1 MENKMTLYSRI
12 AELEKWEELFE
23 SCIDEETGEIIDS
36 DVLEQ
41 LKSELMEQIEKKSS
55 GIVKY
60 SKNRESLISQI
71 DEEVK
76 RLNAFK
82 KSLKSRQENFE
93 KYIIYCMDKLGKD
106 KIETP
111 NGVIKITDSEGV
123 VIVDKEKVPAQYVT
137 VKQEFTEDKRA
148 IKKAIK
154 SGTKVPGAII
164 EKRKNVKIG

>member
-1 MENKMTLYSRI
+1 MEKMTLYSRV

-36 DVLEQ
+36 DALEE
-41 LKSELMEQIEKKSS
+41 LKNDLEKQIVEKSS
-55 GIVKY
+55 DVVKY
-60 SKNRESLISQI
+60 HKNREGLINQI

-82 KSLKSRQENFE
+82 KSLKSRQENFD

-137 VKQEFTEDKRA
+137 VKQEFKEDLRA
-148 IKKAIK
+148 ISKAIK

-164 EKRKNVKIG
+164 EKRKNISVK

>member
-1 MENKMTLYSRI
+1 MEKMTLYSRVV
-12 AELEKWEELFE
+12 ELEKWEELFE
-23 SCIDEETGEIIDS
+23 SCIDEETGEIIDA
-36 DVLEQ
+36 DVLEE
-41 LKSELMEQIEKKSS
+41 LKNDLEKQIIEKSS
-55 GIVKY
+55 DVVKY
-60 SKNRESLISQI
+60 HKNREGLINQI

-82 KSLKSRQENFE
+82 KSLKSRQENFD

-164 EKRKNVKIG
+164 EKRKNISVK

>member
-1 MENKMTLYSRI
+1 MEKMTLYSRV
-12 AELEKWEELFE
+12 AELEKWEELFD
-23 SCIDEETGEIIDS
+23 SCIDEETGEIIDT
-36 DVLEQ
+36 DVLEE
-41 LKSELMEQIEKKSS
+41 LKNDLEKQIVEKSS
-55 GIVKY
+55 DVVKY
-60 SKNRESLISQI
+60 HKNREGLINQI

-164 EKRKNVKIG
+164 EKRKNISVK

>member
-1 MENKMTLYSRI
+1 MEKMTLYSRVE
-12 AELEKWEELFE
+12 ELEKWEELFN
-23 SCIDEETGEIIDS
+23 SCIDEETGEIIDT
-36 DVLEQ
+36 DVLEE
-41 LKSELMEQIEKKSS
+41 LKNDLEKQIVEKSS
-55 GIVKY
+55 DVVKY
-60 SKNRESLISQI
+60 HKNREGLISQI

-164 EKRKNVKIG
+164 EKRKNISIK

>member
-1 MENKMTLYSRI
+1 MEKMTLYSRV

-23 SCIDEETGEIIDS
+23 SCIDEETGEIIDT
-36 DVLEQ
+36 DVLEE
-41 LKSELMEQIEKKSS
+41 LKNDLEKQIVDKSS
-55 GIVKY
+55 DVVKY
-60 SKNRESLISQI
+60 YKNREGLISQI

-93 KYIIYCMDKLGKD
+93 KYVIYCMDKLGKD

-123 VIVDKEKVPAQYVT
+123 VIIDKEKVPAQYVS
-137 VKQEFTEDKRA
+137 VKQEFKEDLRA
-148 IKKAIK
+148 ISKAIK

-164 EKRKNVKIG
+164 EKRKNISVK

>member
-1 MENKMTLYSRI
+1 MEKMTLYSRV

-23 SCIDEETGEIIDS
+23 SCIDEETGEIIDT
-36 DVLEQ
+36 DVLEE
-41 LKSELMEQIEKKSS
+41 LKNDLEKQIVDKSS
-55 GIVKY
+55 DVVKY
-60 SKNRESLISQI
+60 YKNREGLISQI

-93 KYIIYCMDKLGKD
+93 KYVIYCMDKLGKD

-111 NGVIKITDSEGV
+111 NGVIKITDSKGV

-148 IKKAIK
+148 IKKAIE

-164 EKRKNVKIG
+164 EKRKNISVK

>member
-1 MENKMTLYSRI
+1 MEKMTLYSRVV
-12 AELEKWEELFE
+12 ELEKWEELFE
-23 SCIDEETGEIIDS
+23 SCIDEETGEIIDN
-36 DVLEQ
+36 DVLEE
-41 LKSELMEQIEKKSS
+41 LKNDLEKQIIEKSS
-55 GIVKY
+55 DVVKY
-60 SKNRESLISQI
+60 HKNREGLINQI

-82 KSLKSRQENFE
+82 KSLKSRQENFD

-123 VIVDKEKVPAQYVT
+123 VIVDKEKVPAQFVT
-137 VKQEFTEDKRA
+137 VKQEFKEDLRA
-148 IKKAIK
+148 ISKAIK

-164 EKRKNVKIG
+164 EKRKNISVK